1 MLSSCCMKTTL
12 FNLCLAFLMLLTS
25 CHKEMESVAFENV
38 TESVTLQSVVG
49 DEAFISFTSLGTWNV
64 TTDATWLSLSPLSGD
79 AGESQVKVTAVF
91 ENNSNQV
98 REAKVKLT
106 SGDEACE
113 ISVFQEVGDYV
124 LPEKEEYLIGVE
136 GGVFTIYFETN
147 VDVEKLKVYTSSEP
161 GSWLRQ
167 ETTSRSAASETHEVS
182 LHATSNK
189 GGMSRSAYLLF
200 VKEEDGSQKELATVK
215 ISQQGGQVLESVDF
229 SEDGKIDTLQQ
240 HVKGEGIPIVLMG
253 DGFVDQELADG
264 TYRRVMEKAMENL
277 FTEEPVK
284 SLREYFDVF
293 MINAVSE
300 NNDFGMGYKTAFSCK
315 LAGGNSTTII
325 GDDTSVQIYVGK
337 VLDKEKKKENS
348 LAVVILNTSAYAGTT
363 YWGYQGKNNKLVEFA
378 IAYCP
383 VIDNLDSEHF
393 RQVLVHEAIGH
404 GLGKLEDEYVYS
416 DKGSISTL
424 EIQRIRTMQANGW
437 LQNVDFTASKDTVLW
452 ASFLTDSRYQN
463 EHLGVYEGACTYPKG
478 AYRPS
483 EDSMMNSNTCAFN
496 APSRKSLYE
505 KVMKIGMDTE
515 QVLYEDFVTFDKA
528 HLPEMCACSKLYT
541 CCIFRA
547 VVCPSGMDRKPF
559 VSLVST

>member
-1 MLSSCCMKTTL
+1 MPSSYCMKTTL
-12 FNLCLAFLMLLTS
+12 FNLCLAFLTLFTS
-25 CHKEMESVAFENV
+25 CHKEIETVSFENV

-64 TTDATWLSLSPLSGD
+64 TTDAAWLSLSPLSGD
-79 AGESQVKVTAVF
+79 AGEGQVKVTAVF

-200 VKEEDGSQKELATVK
+200 VREEDGVQKELATVK

-240 HVKGEGIPIVLMG
+240 HAKGEGIPIVLMG

-315 LAGGNSTTII
+315 LAGGNSTVIK
-325 GDDTSVQIYVGK
+325 GDDVSVQVYVGK
-337 VLDKEKKKENS
+337 VLKEEKKKNS
-348 LAVVILNTSAYAGTT
+348 LAVVVLNTSVYAGTT
-363 YWGYQGKNNKLVEFA
+363 YLGYQDGNGKFIEFA

-383 VIDNLDSEHF
+383 VIETLESEHF
-393 RQVLVHEAIGH
+393 RQVLVHEAVGH
-404 GLGKLEDEYVYS
+404 GFGKLEDEYVYL
-416 DKGSISTL
+416 DKGNVTTL
-424 EIQRIRTMQANGW
+424 EMQRIRTMQANGW
-437 LQNVDFTASKDTVLW
+437 AQNVDFTASKDTVLW

-515 QVLYEDFVTFDKA
+515 QVLYEDFVKFDKA
-528 HLPEMCACSKLYT
+528 HLPEMLPVADYT
-541 CCIFRA
+541 RA
-547 VVCPSGMDRKPF
+547 ALSGRSF
-559 VSLVST
+559 VRPVWTGSRLSH

>member
-1 MLSSCCMKTTL
+1 MKTTL
-12 FNLCLAFLMLLTS
+12 FNLCLAFLTLFTS
-25 CHKEMESVAFENV
+25 CHKEIETVSFENV

-64 TTDATWLSLSPLSGD
+64 TTDAAWLSLSPLSGE
-79 AGESQVKVTAVF
+79 AGEGQVKVTAVF

-200 VKEEDGSQKELATVK
+200 VREEDGVQKELATVK

-240 HVKGEGIPIVLMG
+240 HAKGEGIPIVLMG

-315 LAGGNSTTII
+315 LAGGNSTVIK
-325 GDDTSVQIYVGK
+325 GDDVSVQVYVGK
-337 VLDKEKKKENS
+337 VLKEEKKRNS
-348 LAVVILNTSAYAGTT
+348 LAVVVLNTSVYAGTT
-363 YWGYQGKNNKLVEFA
+363 YLGYQDGNGKFIEFA

-383 VIDNLDSEHF
+383 VIETLESEHF
-393 RQVLVHEAIGH
+393 RQVLVHEAVGH
-404 GLGKLEDEYVYS
+404 GFGKLEDEYVYP
-416 DKGSISTL
+416 DKGNVTTL
-424 EIQRIRTMQANGW
+424 EMQQIRTMQANGW
-437 LQNVDFTASKDTVLW
+437 AQNVDFTASKDTVLW

-463 EHLGVYEGACTYPKG
+463 EYLGVYEGACTYPKG

-483 EDSMMNSNTCAFN
+483 EDSMMNSYTCAFN

-528 HLPEMCACSKLYT
+528 HLPEMLPVASYT
-541 CCIFRA
+541 RA
-547 VVCPSGMDRKPF
+547 AFSGQSFARP
-559 VSLVST
+559 VWTGSRLSH

>member
-1 MLSSCCMKTTL
+1 MKTTL
-12 FNLCLAFLMLLTS
+12 FNLCLAFLTLFTS
-25 CHKEMESVAFENV
+25 CHKEIETVSFENV
-38 TESVTLQSVVG
+38 TEGVTLQSVVG

-64 TTDATWLSLSPLSGD
+64 TTDAAWLSLSPLSGD
-79 AGESQVKVTAVF
+79 AGEGQVKVTAVF

-240 HVKGEGIPIVLMG
+240 HAKGEGIPIVLMG

-315 LAGGNSTTII
+315 LAGGNSTVIK
-325 GDDTSVQIYVGK
+325 GDDVSVQVYVGK
-337 VLDKEKKKENS
+337 VLKEEKKRNS
-348 LAVVILNTSAYAGTT
+348 LAVVVLNTSVYAGTT
-363 YWGYQGKNNKLVEFA
+363 YFGYQDGNGKFIEFA

-383 VIDNLDSEHF
+383 VIETLESEHF
-393 RQVLVHEAIGH
+393 RQVLVHEAVGH
-404 GLGKLEDEYVYS
+404 GFGKLEDEYVYP
-416 DKGSISTL
+416 DKGNVTTL
-424 EIQRIRTMQANGW
+424 EMQQIRTMQANGW
-437 LQNVDFTASKDTVLW
+437 AQNVDFTASKDTVLW

-515 QVLYEDFVTFDKA
+515 QVLYEDFVRFDKA
-528 HLPEMCACSKLYT
+528 HLPEMLPVADYT
-541 CCIFRA
+541 RA
-547 VVCPSGMDRKPF
+547 ALSGRSF
-559 VSLVST
+559 VRPVWTGSRLSH

>member
-1 MLSSCCMKTTL
+1 MKTTL
-12 FNLCLAFLMLLTS
+12 FNLCLAFLTLFIS
-25 CHKEMESVAFENV
+25 CHKEIETVSFENV

-64 TTDATWLSLSPLSGD
+64 TTDAAWLSLSPLSGD
-79 AGESQVKVTAVF
+79 AGEGQVKVTAVF

-124 LPEKEEYLIGVE
+124 LPEKEEYLIGVK

-147 VDVEKLKVYTSSEP
+147 VDVAKLKVYTSSEP

-200 VKEEDGSQKELATVK
+200 VREEDGVQKELATVK

-240 HVKGEGIPIVLMG
+240 HAKGEGIPIVLMG

-315 LAGGNSTTII
+315 LAGGNSTVIK
-325 GDDTSVQIYVGK
+325 GDDVSVQVYVGK
-337 VLDKEKKKENS
+337 VLKEEKKKNS
-348 LAVVILNTSAYAGTT
+348 LAVVVLNTSVYAGTT
-363 YWGYQGKNNKLVEFA
+363 YLGYQDGNGKFIEFA

-383 VIDNLDSEHF
+383 VIETLESEHF
-393 RQVLVHEAIGH
+393 RQVLVHEAVGH
-404 GLGKLEDEYVYS
+404 GIGKLEDEYVYP
-416 DKGSISTL
+416 DKGNVTTL
-424 EIQRIRTMQANGW
+424 EMQRIRTMQANGW
-437 LQNVDFTASKDTVLW
+437 AQNVDFTASKDTVLW

-528 HLPEMCACSKLYT
+528 HLPEMLPVASYT
-541 CCIFRA
+541 RA
-547 VVCPSGMDRKPF
+547 AFSGQSFARP
-559 VSLVST
+559 VWTGSRLSH

>member
-1 MLSSCCMKTTL
+1 MKTTL

-38 TESVTLQSVVG
+38 TECVTLQSVVG

-64 TTDATWLSLSPLSGD
+64 TTDAAWLSLSPLSGD
-79 AGESQVKVTAVF
+79 AGEGQVKVTAVF

-136 GGVFTIYFETN
+136 GGVFSIQFDTN
-147 VDVEKLKVYTSSEP
+147 VDEEKLKVYTSSEP

-167 ETTSRSAASETHEVS
+167 ETSSRSASSETHEVV
-182 LHATSNK
+182 LHAASNK

-240 HVKGEGIPIVLMG
+240 HAKGEGIPIVLMG

-315 LAGGNSTTII
+315 LAGGNSTVIK
-325 GDDTSVQIYVGK
+325 GDDVSVQVYVGK
-337 VLDKEKKKENS
+337 VLKEEKKRNS
-348 LAVVILNTSAYAGTT
+348 LAVVVLNTSVYAGTT
-363 YWGYQGKNNKLVEFA
+363 YFGYQDGNGKFIEFA

-383 VIDNLDSEHF
+383 VIETLESEHF
-393 RQVLVHEAIGH
+393 RQVLVHEAVGH
-404 GLGKLEDEYVYS
+404 GFGKLEDEYVYP
-416 DKGSISTL
+416 DKGNVTTL
-424 EIQRIRTMQANGW
+424 EMQQIRTMQANGW
-437 LQNVDFTASKDTVLW
+437 AQNVDFTASKDTVLW

-515 QVLYEDFVTFDKA
+515 QVLYEDFVRFDKA
-528 HLPEMCACSKLYT
+528 HLPEMLPVASYT
-541 CCIFRA
+541 RA
-547 VVCPSGMDRKPF
+547 ALSGRSF
-559 VSLVST
+559 VRPVWTGSRLSH

>member
-1 MLSSCCMKTTL
+1 MKTTL

-64 TTDATWLSLSPLSGD
+64 TTDAAWLSLSPLSGD
-79 AGESQVKVTAVF
+79 AGEGQVKVTAVF

-200 VKEEDGSQKELATVK
+200 VREEDGVQKELATVK

-240 HVKGEGIPIVLMG
+240 HAKEEGIPIVLMG

-496 APSRKSLYE
+496 APSRMSLYE
-505 KVMKIGMDTE
+505 KVMKIGMAVE
-515 QVLYEDFVTFDKA
+515 QVSYEDFVAFDKA
-528 HLPEMCACSKLYT
+528 HLPNTLP
-541 CCIFRA
+541 A
-547 VVCPSGMDRKPF
+547 VRYARTASSGHPF
-559 VSLVST
+559 ARPVWVGTRWTR

>member
-1 MLSSCCMKTTL
+1 MKTTL

-64 TTDATWLSLSPLSGD
+64 TTDAAWLSLSPLSGD
-79 AGESQVKVTAVF
+79 AGEGQVKVTAVF

-200 VKEEDGSQKELATVK
+200 VREEDGVQKELATVK

-240 HVKGEGIPIVLMG
+240 HAKGEGIPIVLMG
-253 DGFVDQELADG
+253 DGFVDQEFSDG

-315 LAGGNSTTII
+315 LAGGNSTVIK
-325 GDDTSVQIYVGK
+325 GDDVSVQVYVGK
-337 VLDKEKKKENS
+337 VLKEEKKKNS
-348 LAVVILNTSAYAGTT
+348 LAVVVLNTSVYAGTT
-363 YWGYQGKNNKLVEFA
+363 YLGYQDGNGKFIEFA

-383 VIDNLDSEHF
+383 VIETLESEHF
-393 RQVLVHEAIGH
+393 RQVLVHEAVGH
-404 GLGKLEDEYVYS
+404 GIGKLEDEYVYP
-416 DKGSISTL
+416 DKGNVTTL
-424 EIQRIRTMQANGW
+424 EMQRIRTMQANGW

-528 HLPEMCACSKLYT
+528 HLPGMLPVASYT
-541 CCIFRA
+541 RA
-547 VVCPSGMDRKPF
+547 AFSGQSFARP
-559 VSLVST
+559 VWTGSRLSH

>member
-64 TTDATWLSLSPLSGD
+64 TTDAAWLSLSPLSGE
-79 AGESQVKVTAVF
+79 AGECQVKVTAVF

-200 VKEEDGSQKELATVK
+200 VREEDGVQKELATVK

-240 HVKGEGIPIVLMG
+240 HAKGEGIPIVLMG

-315 LAGGNSTTII
+315 LAGGNSTVIK
-325 GDDTSVQIYVGK
+325 GDDVSVQVYVGK
-337 VLDKEKKKENS
+337 VLKEEKKRNS
-348 LAVVILNTSAYAGTT
+348 LAVVVLNTSVYAGTT
-363 YWGYQGKNNKLVEFA
+363 YFGYQDGNGKFIEFA

-383 VIDNLDSEHF
+383 VIETLESEHF
-393 RQVLVHEAIGH
+393 RQVLVHEAVGH
-404 GLGKLEDEYVYS
+404 GFGKLEDEYVYP
-416 DKGSISTL
+416 DKGNVTTL
-424 EIQRIRTMQANGW
+424 EIQQIRTMQANGW
-437 LQNVDFTASKDTVLW
+437 AQNVDFTASKDTVLW

-478 AYRPS
+478 TYRPS

-528 HLPEMCACSKLYT
+528 HLPEMLPVASYT
-541 CCIFRA
+541 RA
-547 VVCPSGMDRKPF
+547 AFSGQSFARP
-559 VSLVST
+559 VWTGSRLSH

>member
-64 TTDATWLSLSPLSGD
+64 TTDAAWLSLSPLSGE
-79 AGESQVKVTAVF
+79 AGECQVKVTAVF

-167 ETTSRSAASETHEVS
+167 ETTSRSAASETHEVL
-182 LHATSNK
+182 LHAASNK

-200 VKEEDGSQKELATVK
+200 VREEDGVQKELATVK

-240 HVKGEGIPIVLMG
+240 HAKGEGIPIVLMG

-315 LAGGNSTTII
+315 LAGGNSTVIK
-325 GDDTSVQIYVGK
+325 GDDVSVQVYVGK
-337 VLDKEKKKENS
+337 VLKEEKKRNS
-348 LAVVILNTSAYAGTT
+348 LAVVVLNTSVYAGTT
-363 YWGYQGKNNKLVEFA
+363 YFGYQDGNGKFIEFA

-383 VIDNLDSEHF
+383 VIETLESEHF
-393 RQVLVHEAIGH
+393 RQVLVHEAVGH
-404 GLGKLEDEYVYS
+404 GFGKLEDEYVYP
-416 DKGSISTL
+416 DKGNVTTL
-424 EIQRIRTMQANGW
+424 EIQQIRTMQANGW
-437 LQNVDFTASKDTVLW
+437 AQNVDFTASKDTVLW

-478 AYRPS
+478 TYRPS

-528 HLPEMCACSKLYT
+528 HLPEMLPVASYT
-541 CCIFRA
+541 RA
-547 VVCPSGMDRKPF
+547 AFSGQSFARP
-559 VSLVST
+559 VWTGSRLSH

>member
-25 CHKEMESVAFENV
+25 CHKEIETVSFENV

-64 TTDATWLSLSPLSGD
+64 TTDAAWLSLSPLSGD
-79 AGESQVKVTAVF
+79 AGEGQVKVTAVF

-200 VKEEDGSQKELATVK
+200 VREEDGVQKELATVK

-240 HVKGEGIPIVLMG
+240 HAKGEGIPIVLMG

-315 LAGGNSTTII
+315 LAGGNSTVIK
-325 GDDTSVQIYVGK
+325 GDDVSVQVYVGK
-337 VLDKEKKKENS
+337 VLKEEKKRNS
-348 LAVVILNTSAYAGTT
+348 LAVVVLNTSVYAGTT
-363 YWGYQGKNNKLVEFA
+363 YFGYQDGNGKFIEFA

-383 VIDNLDSEHF
+383 VIETLESEHF

-528 HLPEMCACSKLYT
+528 HLPEMLPVASYT
-541 CCIFRA
+541 RA
-547 VVCPSGMDRKPF
+547 VFSGQSFARP
-559 VSLVST
+559 VWTGSRLSH

>member
-1 MLSSCCMKTTL
+1 MKTTL

-64 TTDATWLSLSPLSGD
+64 TTDAAWLSLSPLSGE
-79 AGESQVKVTAVF
+79 AGECQVKVTAVF

-200 VKEEDGSQKELATVK
+200 VREEDGVQKELATVK

-240 HVKGEGIPIVLMG
+240 HAKGEGIPIVLMG

-463 EHLGVYEGACTYPKG
+463 EHLGVYEGACTYPEG
-478 AYRPS
+478 VYRPS

-496 APSRKSLYE
+496 APSRMSLYE
-505 KVMKIGMDTE
+505 KVMKIGMAVE
-515 QVLYEDFVTFDKA
+515 QVSYEDFVAFDKA
-528 HLPEMCACSKLYT
+528 HLPNTLP
-541 CCIFRA
+541 A
-547 VVCPSGMDRKPF
+547 VRYARTASFGHPF
-559 VSLVST
+559 ARPVWVGTHWSR

>member
-1 MLSSCCMKTTL
+1 MKTTL

-64 TTDATWLSLSPLSGD
+64 TTDAAWLSLSPLSGD
-79 AGESQVKVTAVF
+79 AGEGQVKVTAVF

-106 SGDEACE
+106 SGDEVCE
-113 ISVFQEVGDYV
+113 ISVLQEIGDYV
-124 LPEKEEYLIGVE
+124 LPEKKEYLIGVE
-136 GGVFTIYFETN
+136 GGVFSIQFETN
-147 VDVEKLKVYTSSEP
+147 VDEEKLKVYTSSEP

-167 ETTSRSAASETHEVS
+167 ETSSRSAASETHEVL
-182 LHATSNK
+182 LHAASNK

-253 DGFVDQELADG
+253 DGFVDQEFTDG

-315 LAGGNSTTII
+315 LAGGNSTVIK
-325 GDDTSVQIYVGK
+325 GDDVSVQVYVGK
-337 VLDKEKKKENS
+337 VLKEEKKKNS
-348 LAVVILNTSAYAGTT
+348 LAVVVLNTSVYAGTT
-363 YWGYQGKNNKLVEFA
+363 YLGYQDGNGKFIEFA

-383 VIDNLDSEHF
+383 VIETLESEHF
-393 RQVLVHEAIGH
+393 RQVLVHEAVGH
-404 GLGKLEDEYVYS
+404 GIGKLEDEYVYP
-416 DKGSISTL
+416 DKGNVTTL
-424 EIQRIRTMQANGW
+424 EMQRIRTMQANGW
-437 LQNVDFTASKDTVLW
+437 AQNVDFTASKDTVLW

-528 HLPEMCACSKLYT
+528 HLPEMLPVASYT
-541 CCIFRA
+541 RA
-547 VVCPSGMDRKPF
+547 ALSGQSFARP
-559 VSLVST
+559 VWTGSRLSH

>member
-1 MLSSCCMKTTL
+1 MPSSYCMKTTL

-25 CHKEMESVAFENV
+25 CHKEMEFVAFENV

-64 TTDATWLSLSPLSGD
+64 TTDAAWLSLSPLSGE
-79 AGESQVKVTAVF
+79 AGECQMKVTAVF

-106 SGDEACE
+106 SGDEVCE
-113 ISVFQEVGDYV
+113 ISVLQEIGDYV
-124 LPEKEEYLIGVE
+124 LPEKKEYLIGVE
-136 GGVFTIYFETN
+136 GGVFSIQFETN
-147 VDVEKLKVYTSSEP
+147 VDEEKLKVYTSSEP

-167 ETTSRSAASETHEVS
+167 ETTSRSAASETHEVL
-182 LHATSNK
+182 LHAASNK

-253 DGFVDQELADG
+253 DGFVDQEFSDG

-300 NNDFGMGYKTAFSCK
+300 NNDFGVGYKTAFSCK
-315 LAGGNSTTII
+315 LAGKNSSAIS
-325 GDDTSVQIYVGK
+325 GDDASVQVYVGK
-337 VLDKEKKKENS
+337 VVKEEKRKNC

-363 YWGYQGKNNKLVEFA
+363 YFGYQDENSKFIEFA

-383 VIDNLDSEHF
+383 IIENLESDYF

-404 GLGKLEDEYVYS
+404 GLGKLEDEYAYS

-424 EIQRIRTMQANGW
+424 EVQRIRVMQANGW
-437 LQNVDFTASKDTVLW
+437 AQNVDFTASEDSVMW

-463 EHLGVYEGACTYPKG
+463 EHLGVYEGACTYPEG

-496 APSRKSLYE
+496 APSRMSLYE
-505 KVMKIGMDTE
+505 KVMKIGMAVE
-515 QVLYEDFVTFDKA
+515 QVSYEDFVAFDKA
-528 HLPEMCACSKLYT
+528 HLPKMLP
-541 CCIFRA
+541 A
-547 VVCPSGMDRKPF
+547 VRYARTASSGHPF
-559 VSLVST
+559 ARPVWVGTHWSR

>member
-1 MLSSCCMKTTL
+1 MKTTL
-12 FNLCLAFLMLLTS
+12 FNLCLAFLTLFTS
-25 CHKEMESVAFENV
+25 CHKEIETVSFENV

-64 TTDATWLSLSPLSGD
+64 TTDAAWLSLSPLSGD
-79 AGESQVKVTAVF
+79 AGEGQVKVTAVF

-200 VKEEDGSQKELATVK
+200 VREEDGVQKELATVK

-240 HVKGEGIPIVLMG
+240 HAKGEGIPIVLMG

-315 LAGGNSTTII
+315 LAGGNSTVIK
-325 GDDTSVQIYVGK
+325 GDDVSVQVYVGK
-337 VLDKEKKKENS
+337 VLKEEKKKNS
-348 LAVVILNTSAYAGTT
+348 LAVVVLNTSVYAGTT
-363 YWGYQGKNNKLVEFA
+363 YLGYQDGNGKFIEFA

-383 VIDNLDSEHF
+383 VIETLESEHF
-393 RQVLVHEAIGH
+393 RQVLVHEAVGH
-404 GLGKLEDEYVYS
+404 GFGKLEDEYVYP
-416 DKGSISTL
+416 DKGNVTTL
-424 EIQRIRTMQANGW
+424 EMQRIRTMQANGW
-437 LQNVDFTASKDTVLW
+437 AQNVDFTASKDTVLW

-528 HLPEMCACSKLYT
+528 HLPEMLPIASYTRAALSGQSFACPVWTGS
-541 CCIFRA
+541 
-547 VVCPSGMDRKPF
+547 
-559 VSLVST
+559 SLSH

>member
-1 MLSSCCMKTTL
+1 MKTTL

-64 TTDATWLSLSPLSGD
+64 TTDAAWLSLSPLSGD
-79 AGESQVKVTAVF
+79 AGEGQVKVTAVF

-200 VKEEDGSQKELATVK
+200 VREEDGVQKELATVK

-240 HVKGEGIPIVLMG
+240 HAKGEGIPIVLMG

-437 LQNVDFTASKDTVLW
+437 AQNVDFTASKDTVLW

-515 QVLYEDFVTFDKA
+515 QVLYEDFVRFDKA
-528 HLPEMCACSKLYT
+528 HLPEMLPVASYT
-541 CCIFRA
+541 RA
-547 VVCPSGMDRKPF
+547 ALSGRSF
-559 VSLVST
+559 VRPVWTGSRLSH

>member
-1 MLSSCCMKTTL
+1 MKTTL

-38 TESVTLQSVVG
+38 TESVTLQSVIG

-64 TTDATWLSLSPLSGD
+64 TTDAAWLSLSPLSGE
-79 AGESQVKVTAVF
+79 AGECQVKVTAVF

-106 SGDEACE
+106 SGDEVCE
-113 ISVFQEVGDYV
+113 ISVLQEIGDYV
-124 LPEKEEYLIGVE
+124 LPEKKEYLIGVE
-136 GGVFTIYFETN
+136 GGVFSIQFETN
-147 VDVEKLKVYTSSEP
+147 VDEEKLKVYTSSEP

-167 ETTSRSAASETHEVS
+167 ETSSRSAASETHEVL
-182 LHATSNK
+182 LHAASNK

-215 ISQQGGQVLESVDF
+215 ISQQGVQVLESVDF

-253 DGFVDQELADG
+253 DGFVDQEFSDG

-528 HLPEMCACSKLYT
+528 HLPEMLPVASYART
-541 CCIFRA
+541 TS
-547 VVCPSGMDRKPF
+547 SGHPF
-559 VSLVST
+559 AHPVWVGTRWTR

>member
-1 MLSSCCMKTTL
+1 MKTTL

-64 TTDATWLSLSPLSGD
+64 TTDAAWLSLSPLSGD
-79 AGESQVKVTAVF
+79 AGEGQVKVTAVF

-200 VKEEDGSQKELATVK
+200 VREEDGVQKELATVK

-240 HVKGEGIPIVLMG
+240 HAKGEGIPIVLMG

-363 YWGYQGKNNKLVEFA
+363 YLGYQGKNNKLVEFA

-452 ASFLTDSRYQN
+452 ASFLTDSCYQN

-515 QVLYEDFVTFDKA
+515 QVLYEDFVTFDKT
-528 HLPEMCACSKLYT
+528 HLPEMLPVAGYT
-541 CCIFRA
+541 RA
-547 VVCPSGMDRKPF
+547 ALSGRSF
-559 VSLVST
+559 VRPVWTGSRLSH

>member
-1 MLSSCCMKTTL
+1 MKTTL
-12 FNLCLAFLMLLTS
+12 FNLCLAFLTLFTS
-25 CHKEMESVAFENV
+25 CHKEIETVSFENV

-64 TTDATWLSLSPLSGD
+64 TTDAAWLSLSPLSGD
-79 AGESQVKVTAVF
+79 AGEGQVKVTAVF

-200 VKEEDGSQKELATVK
+200 VREEDGVQKELATVK

-240 HVKGEGIPIVLMG
+240 HAKGEGIPIVLMG

-315 LAGGNSTTII
+315 LAGGNSTVIK
-325 GDDTSVQIYVGK
+325 GDDVSVQVYVGK
-337 VLDKEKKKENS
+337 VLKEEKKKNS
-348 LAVVILNTSAYAGTT
+348 LAVVVLNTSVYAGTT
-363 YWGYQGKNNKLVEFA
+363 YLGYQDGNGKFIEFA

-383 VIDNLDSEHF
+383 VIETLESEHF
-393 RQVLVHEAIGH
+393 RQVLVHEAVGH
-404 GLGKLEDEYVYS
+404 GIGKLEDEYVYP
-416 DKGSISTL
+416 DKGNVTTL
-424 EIQRIRTMQANGW
+424 EMQRIRTMQANGW
-437 LQNVDFTASKDTVLW
+437 AQNVDFTASKDTVLW

-528 HLPEMCACSKLYT
+528 HLPEMLPVASYT
-541 CCIFRA
+541 RA
-547 VVCPSGMDRKPF
+547 AFSGQSFARP
-559 VSLVST
+559 VWTGSRLSH

>member
-25 CHKEMESVAFENV
+25 CHKEMESVAFANV

-64 TTDATWLSLSPLSGD
+64 TTDAAWLSLSPLSGE
-79 AGESQVKVTAVF
+79 AGECQVKVTAVF

-106 SGDEACE
+106 SGDEVCE
-113 ISVFQEVGDYV
+113 ISVLQEIGDYV
-124 LPEKEEYLIGVE
+124 LPEKKEYLIGVE
-136 GGVFTIYFETN
+136 GGVFSIRFETN
-147 VDVEKLKVYTSSEP
+147 VDEEKLKVYTSSEP

-167 ETTSRSAASETHEVS
+167 ETSSRSAASETHEVL
-182 LHATSNK
+182 LHAASNK

-253 DGFVDQELADG
+253 DGFVDQEFSDG

-300 NNDFGMGYKTAFSCK
+300 NNDFGVGYKTAFSCK
-315 LAGGNSTTII
+315 LAGKNSSAIS
-325 GDDTSVQIYVGK
+325 GDDASVQVYVGK
-337 VLDKEKKKENS
+337 VVKEEKRKNC

-363 YWGYQGKNNKLVEFA
+363 YFGYQDENSKFIEFA

-383 VIDNLDSEHF
+383 IIENLESDYF

-416 DKGSISTL
+416 DKGSISIL
-424 EIQRIRTMQANGW
+424 EVQRIRVMQANGW
-437 LQNVDFTASKDTVLW
+437 AQNVDFTASEDSVMW

-463 EHLGVYEGACTYPKG
+463 EHLGVYEGACTYPEG

-496 APSRKSLYE
+496 APSRMSLYE
-505 KVMKIGMDTE
+505 KVMKIGMAVE
-515 QVLYEDFVTFDKA
+515 QVSYEDFVAFDKA
-528 HLPEMCACSKLYT
+528 HLPNTLP
-541 CCIFRA
+541 A
-547 VVCPSGMDRKPF
+547 VRYARTASSGHSFARP
-559 VSLVST
+559 VWVGTRWTR

>member
-1 MLSSCCMKTTL
+1 MKTTL
-12 FNLCLAFLMLLTS
+12 FNLCLAFLTLFTS
-25 CHKEMESVAFENV
+25 CHKEIETVSFENV

-64 TTDATWLSLSPLSGD
+64 TTDAAWLSLSPLSGD
-79 AGESQVKVTAVF
+79 AGEGQVKVTAVF

-240 HVKGEGIPIVLMG
+240 HAKGEGIPIVLMG

-315 LAGGNSTTII
+315 LAGGNSTVIK
-325 GDDTSVQIYVGK
+325 GDDVSVQVYVGK
-337 VLDKEKKKENS
+337 VLKEEKKRNS
-348 LAVVILNTSAYAGTT
+348 LAVVVLNTSVYAGTT
-363 YWGYQGKNNKLVEFA
+363 YLGYQDGNGKFIEFA

-383 VIDNLDSEHF
+383 VIETLESEHF
-393 RQVLVHEAIGH
+393 RQVLVHEAVGH
-404 GLGKLEDEYVYS
+404 GFGKLEDEYVYP
-416 DKGSISTL
+416 DKGNVTTL
-424 EIQRIRTMQANGW
+424 EMQQIRTMQANGW
-437 LQNVDFTASKDTVLW
+437 AQNVDFTASKDTVLW

-515 QVLYEDFVTFDKA
+515 QVRYEDFVTFDKA
-528 HLPEMCACSKLYT
+528 HLPEMLPVASYT
-541 CCIFRA
+541 RA
-547 VVCPSGMDRKPF
+547 AFSGQSFARP
-559 VSLVST
+559 VWTGSRLSH

>member
-1 MLSSCCMKTTL
+1 MPSSYCMKTTL

-64 TTDATWLSLSPLSGD
+64 TTDAAWLSLSPLSGE
-79 AGESQVKVTAVF
+79 AGECQVKVTAVF

-200 VKEEDGSQKELATVK
+200 VREEDGVQKELATVK

-240 HVKGEGIPIVLMG
+240 HAKGEGIPIVLMG

-315 LAGGNSTTII
+315 LAGGNSTVIK
-325 GDDTSVQIYVGK
+325 GDDVSVQVYVGK
-337 VLDKEKKKENS
+337 VLKEEKKKNS
-348 LAVVILNTSAYAGTT
+348 LAVVVLNTSVYAGTT
-363 YWGYQGKNNKLVEFA
+363 YLGYQDGNGKFIEFA

-383 VIDNLDSEHF
+383 VIETLESEHF
-393 RQVLVHEAIGH
+393 RQVLVHEAVGH
-404 GLGKLEDEYVYS
+404 GIGKLEDEYVYP
-416 DKGSISTL
+416 DKGNVTTL
-424 EIQRIRTMQANGW
+424 EMQRIRTMQANGW
-437 LQNVDFTASKDTVLW
+437 AQNVDFTASKDTVLW

-528 HLPEMCACSKLYT
+528 HLPEMLPVASYT
-541 CCIFRA
+541 RA
-547 VVCPSGMDRKPF
+547 ALSGQSFARP
-559 VSLVST
+559 VWTGSRLSH

>member
-1 MLSSCCMKTTL
+1 MKTTL
-12 FNLCLAFLMLLTS
+12 FNLCLAFLTLFTS
-25 CHKEMESVAFENV
+25 CHKEIETVSFENV

-64 TTDATWLSLSPLSGD
+64 TTDAAWLSLSPLSGD
-79 AGESQVKVTAVF
+79 AGEGQVKVTAVF

-106 SGDEACE
+106 SGDEVCE
-113 ISVFQEVGDYV
+113 ISVLQEIGDYV
-124 LPEKEEYLIGVE
+124 LPEKKEYLIGVE
-136 GGVFTIYFETN
+136 GGVFSIQFETN
-147 VDVEKLKVYTSSEP
+147 VDEEKLKVYTSSEP

-167 ETTSRSAASETHEVS
+167 ETSSRSAASETHEVL
-182 LHATSNK
+182 LHAASNK

-229 SEDGKIDTLQQ
+229 SEDGKIDTLQE

-253 DGFVDQELADG
+253 DGFVDQEFSDG

-424 EIQRIRTMQANGW
+424 EVQRIRVMQANGW
-437 LQNVDFTASKDTVLW
+437 AQNVDFIASEDSVMW
-452 ASFLTDSRYQN
+452 ASFLTDSRYRN
-463 EHLGVYEGACTYPKG
+463 EHLGVYEGACTYPEG

-496 APSRKSLYE
+496 APSRMSLYE
-505 KVMKIGMDTE
+505 KVMKIGMAVE
-515 QVLYEDFVTFDKA
+515 QVSYEDFVAFDKA
-528 HLPEMCACSKLYT
+528 HLPNTLP
-541 CCIFRA
+541 A
-547 VVCPSGMDRKPF
+547 VRYARTASSGHPF
-559 VSLVST
+559 ARPVWVGTRWTR

>member
-79 AGESQVKVTAVF
+79 AGEGQVKVTAVF

-167 ETTSRSAASETHEVS
+167 ETTSRSAASEMHEVS

-200 VKEEDGSQKELATVK
+200 VREEDGVQKELATVK

-240 HVKGEGIPIVLMG
+240 HAKGEGISIVLMG

-505 KVMKIGMDTE
+505 KVMKIGMAVE
-515 QVLYEDFVTFDKA
+515 QVSYEDFVAFDKA
-528 HLPEMCACSKLYT
+528 HLPNTLP
-541 CCIFRA
+541 
-547 VVCPSGMDRKPF
+547 VVRYARTASSGHPF
-559 VSLVST
+559 ARPVWVGTHWTR

>member
-1 MLSSCCMKTTL
+1 MKTTL
-12 FNLCLAFLMLLTS
+12 FNLCLAFLMLLIS

-64 TTDATWLSLSPLSGD
+64 TTDAAWLSLSPLSGD
-79 AGESQVKVTAVF
+79 AGEGQVKVTAVF

-167 ETTSRSAASETHEVS
+167 ETTSRSAASEMHEVS

-200 VKEEDGSQKELATVK
+200 VREEDGVQKELATVK

-253 DGFVDQELADG
+253 DGFVDQEFSDG

-315 LAGGNSTTII
+315 LAGGNTTVIK
-325 GDDTSVQIYVGK
+325 GDDVSVQVYVGK
-337 VLDKEKKKENS
+337 VLKEEKKRNS
-348 LAVVILNTSAYAGTT
+348 LAVVVLNTSVYAGTT
-363 YWGYQGKNNKLVEFA
+363 YFGYQDGNGKFIEFA

-383 VIDNLDSEHF
+383 VIETLESEHF
-393 RQVLVHEAIGH
+393 RQVLVHEAVGH
-404 GLGKLEDEYVYS
+404 GIGKLEDEYVYP
-416 DKGSISTL
+416 DKGNVTTL
-424 EIQRIRTMQANGW
+424 EMQQIRTMQANGW
-437 LQNVDFTASKDTVLW
+437 AQNVDFTASKDTVLW

-528 HLPEMCACSKLYT
+528 HLPEMLPVASYT
-541 CCIFRA
+541 RA
-547 VVCPSGMDRKPF
+547 AFSGQSFARP
-559 VSLVST
+559 VWTGSRLSH

>member
-1 MLSSCCMKTTL
+1 MKTTL

-64 TTDATWLSLSPLSGD
+64 TTDAAWLSLSPLSGD
-79 AGESQVKVTAVF
+79 AGEGQVKVTAVF

-113 ISVFQEVGDYV
+113 ISVLQEIGDYV
-124 LPEKEEYLIGVE
+124 LPEKKEYLIGVE
-136 GGVFTIYFETN
+136 GGVFSIQFETN
-147 VDVEKLKVYTSSEP
+147 VDEEKLKVYTSSEP

-167 ETTSRSAASETHEVS
+167 ETSSRSAASETHEVL
-182 LHATSNK
+182 LHAASNK

-253 DGFVDQELADG
+253 DGFVDQEFTDG

-300 NNDFGMGYKTAFSCK
+300 NNDFGVGYKTAFSCK
-315 LAGGNSTTII
+315 LAGGNSTVIK
-325 GDDTSVQIYVGK
+325 GDDVSVQVYVGK
-337 VLDKEKKKENS
+337 VLKEEKKKNS
-348 LAVVILNTSAYAGTT
+348 LAVVVLNTSVYAGTT
-363 YWGYQGKNNKLVEFA
+363 YLGYQDGNGKFIEFA

-383 VIDNLDSEHF
+383 VIETLESEHF
-393 RQVLVHEAIGH
+393 RQVLVHEAVGH
-404 GLGKLEDEYVYS
+404 GIGKLEDEYVYP
-416 DKGSISTL
+416 DKGNVTTL
-424 EIQRIRTMQANGW
+424 EMQRIRTMQANGW
-437 LQNVDFTASKDTVLW
+437 AQNVDFTASKDTVLW

-528 HLPEMCACSKLYT
+528 HLPEMLPVASYT
-541 CCIFRA
+541 RA
-547 VVCPSGMDRKPF
+547 ALSGQSFARP
-559 VSLVST
+559 VWTGSRLSH

>member
-1 MLSSCCMKTTL
+1 MKTTL
-12 FNLCLAFLMLLTS
+12 FNLCLAFLTLFTS
-25 CHKEMESVAFENV
+25 CHKEIETVSFENV

-64 TTDATWLSLSPLSGD
+64 TTDAAWLSLSPLSGD
-79 AGESQVKVTAVF
+79 AGEGQVKVTAVF

-240 HVKGEGIPIVLMG
+240 HAKGEGIPIVLMG

-315 LAGGNSTTII
+315 LAGGNSTVIK
-325 GDDTSVQIYVGK
+325 GDDVSVQVYVGK
-337 VLDKEKKKENS
+337 VLKEEKKKNS
-348 LAVVILNTSAYAGTT
+348 LAVVVLNTSVYAGTT
-363 YWGYQGKNNKLVEFA
+363 YLGYQDGNGKFIEFA

-383 VIDNLDSEHF
+383 VIETLESEHF
-393 RQVLVHEAIGH
+393 RQVLVHEAVGH
-404 GLGKLEDEYVYS
+404 GIGKLEDEYVYP
-416 DKGSISTL
+416 DKGNVTTL
-424 EIQRIRTMQANGW
+424 EMQRIRTMQANGW
-437 LQNVDFTASKDTVLW
+437 AQNVDFTASKDTVLW

-528 HLPEMCACSKLYT
+528 HLPGMLPVASYT
-541 CCIFRA
+541 RA
-547 VVCPSGMDRKPF
+547 AFSGQSFARP
-559 VSLVST
+559 VWTGSRLSH

>member
-1 MLSSCCMKTTL
+1 MKTTL

-64 TTDATWLSLSPLSGD
+64 TTDAAWLSLSPLSGE
-79 AGESQVKVTAVF
+79 AGECQVKVTAVF

-113 ISVFQEVGDYV
+113 ISVLQEIGDYV
-124 LPEKEEYLIGVE
+124 LPEKKEYLIGVE
-136 GGVFTIYFETN
+136 GGVFSIQFETN
-147 VDVEKLKVYTSSEP
+147 VDEEKLKVYTSSEP

-167 ETTSRSAASETHEVS
+167 ETSSRSAASETHEVL
-182 LHATSNK
+182 LHAASNK

-253 DGFVDQELADG
+253 DGFVDQEFSDG

-496 APSRKSLYE
+496 APSRMSLYE
-505 KVMKIGMDTE
+505 KVMKIGMAVE
-515 QVLYEDFVTFDKA
+515 QVSYEDFVAFDKA
-528 HLPEMCACSKLYT
+528 HLPNTLP
-541 CCIFRA
+541 A
-547 VVCPSGMDRKPF
+547 VRYARTASSGHPF
-559 VSLVST
+559 ARPVWVGAHWSR

>member
-1 MLSSCCMKTTL
+1 MKTTL
-12 FNLCLAFLMLLTS
+12 FNLCLAFLTLFTS
-25 CHKEMESVAFENV
+25 CHKEIETVSFENV

-64 TTDATWLSLSPLSGD
+64 TTDAAWLSLSPLSGD
-79 AGESQVKVTAVF
+79 AGEGQVKVTAVF

-167 ETTSRSAASETHEVS
+167 ETTSRSATSETHEVS

-200 VKEEDGSQKELATVK
+200 VREEDGVQKELATVK

-240 HVKGEGIPIVLMG
+240 HAKGEGIPIVLMG

-315 LAGGNSTTII
+315 LAGGNSTVIK
-325 GDDTSVQIYVGK
+325 GDDVSVQVYVGK
-337 VLDKEKKKENS
+337 VLKEEKKRNS
-348 LAVVILNTSAYAGTT
+348 LAVVVLNTSVYAGTT
-363 YWGYQGKNNKLVEFA
+363 YFGYQDGNGKFIEFA

-383 VIDNLDSEHF
+383 VIETLESEHF
-393 RQVLVHEAIGH
+393 RQVLVHEAVGH
-404 GLGKLEDEYVYS
+404 GFGKLEDEYVYP
-416 DKGSISTL
+416 DKGNVTTL
-424 EIQRIRTMQANGW
+424 EMQQIRTMQANGW
-437 LQNVDFTASKDTVLW
+437 AQNVDFTASKDTVLW

-515 QVLYEDFVTFDKA
+515 QVLYEDFVRFDKA
-528 HLPEMCACSKLYT
+528 HLPEMLPVASYT
-541 CCIFRA
+541 RA
-547 VVCPSGMDRKPF
+547 ALSGRSF
-559 VSLVST
+559 VRPVWTGSRLSH

>member
-1 MLSSCCMKTTL
+1 MKTTL
-12 FNLCLAFLMLLTS
+12 FNLCLAFLTLFTS
-25 CHKEMESVAFENV
+25 CHKEIETVSFENV

-64 TTDATWLSLSPLSGD
+64 TTDAAWLSLSPLSGD
-79 AGESQVKVTAVF
+79 AGEGQVKVTAVF

-200 VKEEDGSQKELATVK
+200 VREEDGVQKELATVK

-240 HVKGEGIPIVLMG
+240 HAKGEGIPIVLMG

-315 LAGGNSTTII
+315 LAGGNSTVIK
-325 GDDTSVQIYVGK
+325 GDDVSVQVYVGK
-337 VLDKEKKKENS
+337 VLKEEKKRNS
-348 LAVVILNTSAYAGTT
+348 LAVVVLNTSVYAGTT
-363 YWGYQGKNNKLVEFA
+363 YFGYQDGNGKFIEFA

-383 VIDNLDSEHF
+383 VIETLESEHF
-393 RQVLVHEAIGH
+393 RQVLVHEAVGH
-404 GLGKLEDEYVYS
+404 GFGKLEDEYVYP
-416 DKGSISTL
+416 DKGNVTTL
-424 EIQRIRTMQANGW
+424 EMQQIRTMQANGW
-437 LQNVDFTASKDTVLW
+437 AQNVDFTASKDTVLW

-505 KVMKIGMDTE
+505 KVMKIGMDTV

-528 HLPEMCACSKLYT
+528 HLPEMLPVASYT
-541 CCIFRA
+541 RA
-547 VVCPSGMDRKPF
+547 ALSGRSF
-559 VSLVST
+559 VRPVWTGSRLSH

>member
-1 MLSSCCMKTTL
+1 MKTTL

-64 TTDATWLSLSPLSGD
+64 TTDAAWLSLSPLSGD
-79 AGESQVKVTAVF
+79 AGEGQVKVTAVF

-240 HVKGEGIPIVLMG
+240 HAKGEGIPIVLMG

-315 LAGGNSTTII
+315 LAGGNSTVIK
-325 GDDTSVQIYVGK
+325 GDDVSVQVYVGK
-337 VLDKEKKKENS
+337 VLKEEKKRNS
-348 LAVVILNTSAYAGTT
+348 LAVVVLNTSVYAGTT
-363 YWGYQGKNNKLVEFA
+363 YFGYQDGNGKFIEFA

-383 VIDNLDSEHF
+383 VIETLESEHF
-393 RQVLVHEAIGH
+393 RQVLVHEAVGH
-404 GLGKLEDEYVYS
+404 GFGKLEDEYVYP
-416 DKGSISTL
+416 DKGNVTTL
-424 EIQRIRTMQANGW
+424 EMQQIRTMQANGW
-437 LQNVDFTASKDTVLW
+437 AQNVDFTASKDTVLW

-515 QVLYEDFVTFDKA
+515 QVLYEDFVKFDKA
-528 HLPEMCACSKLYT
+528 HLPEMLPVAGYT
-541 CCIFRA
+541 RA
-547 VVCPSGMDRKPF
+547 ALSGRSF
-559 VSLVST
+559 VRPVWTGSRLSH

>member
-1 MLSSCCMKTTL
+1 MPSSYCMKTTL

-64 TTDATWLSLSPLSGD
+64 TTDAAWLSLSPLSGE
-79 AGESQVKVTAVF
+79 AGECQVKVTAVF

-106 SGDEACE
+106 SGDEVCE
-113 ISVFQEVGDYV
+113 ISVLQEIGDYV
-124 LPEKEEYLIGVE
+124 LPERKEYLIGVE
-136 GGVFTIYFETN
+136 GGVFSIQFETN
-147 VDVEKLKVYTSSEP
+147 VDEEKLKVYTSSEP

-167 ETTSRSAASETHEVS
+167 ETSSRSAASETHEVL
-182 LHATSNK
+182 LHAASNK

-229 SEDGKIDTLQQ
+229 SEDGKIDTLQE

-253 DGFVDQELADG
+253 DGFVDQEFTDG

-300 NNDFGMGYKTAFSCK
+300 NNDFGVGYKTAFSCK
-315 LAGGNSTTII
+315 LAGKNSSAIS
-325 GDDTSVQIYVGK
+325 GDDASVQVYVGK
-337 VLDKEKKKENS
+337 VVKEEKRKNC

-363 YWGYQGKNNKLVEFA
+363 YFGYQDENSQFIEFA

-383 VIDNLDSEHF
+383 IIENLESDYF

-416 DKGSISTL
+416 DKGSISIL
-424 EIQRIRTMQANGW
+424 EVQRIRVMQANGW
-437 LQNVDFTASKDTVLW
+437 AQNVDFTASEDSVMWT
-452 ASFLTDSRYQN
+452 SFLTDSRYQN
-463 EHLGVYEGACTYPKG
+463 EHLGVYEGACTYPEG

-496 APSRKSLYE
+496 APSRMSLYE
-505 KVMKIGMDTE
+505 KVMKIGMTVE
-515 QVLYEDFVTFDKA
+515 QVSYEDFVAFDKA
-528 HLPEMCACSKLYT
+528 HLPNTLP
-541 CCIFRA
+541 A
-547 VVCPSGMDRKPF
+547 VRYARTASSGHSFARP
-559 VSLVST
+559 VWVGTHWTR

>member
-1 MLSSCCMKTTL
+1 MKTTL
-12 FNLCLAFLMLLTS
+12 FNLCLAFLTLFIS
-25 CHKEMESVAFENV
+25 CHKEIETVSFENV

-64 TTDATWLSLSPLSGD
+64 TTDAAWLSLSPLSGD
-79 AGESQVKVTAVF
+79 AGEGQVKVTAVF

-113 ISVFQEVGDYV
+113 ILVFQEVGDYV

-200 VKEEDGSQKELATVK
+200 VREEDGVQKELATVK

-240 HVKGEGIPIVLMG
+240 HAKGEGIPIVLMG

-424 EIQRIRTMQANGW
+424 EIQRIRVMQANGW
-437 LQNVDFTASKDTVLW
+437 AQNVDFTASEDSVMW

-463 EHLGVYEGACTYPKG
+463 EHLGVYEGACTYPEG

-496 APSRKSLYE
+496 APSRMSLYE
-505 KVMKIGMDTE
+505 KVMKIGMAVE
-515 QVLYEDFVTFDKA
+515 QVSYEDFVAFDKA
-528 HLPEMCACSKLYT
+528 HLPNTLP
-541 CCIFRA
+541 A
-547 VVCPSGMDRKPF
+547 VHYARTASSGHPF
-559 VSLVST
+559 ARPVWVGTRWSR

>member
-1 MLSSCCMKTTL
+1 MKTTL

-38 TESVTLQSVVG
+38 TESVILQSVVG

-64 TTDATWLSLSPLSGD
+64 TTDAAWLSLSPLSGD
-79 AGESQVKVTAVF
+79 AGEGQVKVTAVF

-200 VKEEDGSQKELATVK
+200 VREEDGVQKELATVK

-240 HVKGEGIPIVLMG
+240 HAKGEGIPIVLMG

-315 LAGGNSTTII
+315 LAGGNSTVIK
-325 GDDTSVQIYVGK
+325 GDDVSVQVYVGK
-337 VLDKEKKKENS
+337 VLKEEKKKNS
-348 LAVVILNTSAYAGTT
+348 LAVVVLNTSVYAGTT
-363 YWGYQGKNNKLVEFA
+363 YLGYQDGNGKFIEFA

-383 VIDNLDSEHF
+383 VIETLESEHF
-393 RQVLVHEAIGH
+393 RQVLVHEAVGH
-404 GLGKLEDEYVYS
+404 GFGKLEDEYVYL
-416 DKGSISTL
+416 DKGNVTTL
-424 EIQRIRTMQANGW
+424 EMQRIRTMQANGW
-437 LQNVDFTASKDTVLW
+437 AQNVDFTASKDTVLW

-528 HLPEMCACSKLYT
+528 HLPEMLPVASYT
-541 CCIFRA
+541 RA
-547 VVCPSGMDRKPF
+547 AFSGQSFARP
-559 VSLVST
+559 VWTGSRLSH

>member
-1 MLSSCCMKTTL
+1 MPSSYCMKTTL

-64 TTDATWLSLSPLSGD
+64 TTDAAWLSLSPLSGD
-79 AGESQVKVTAVF
+79 AGEGQVKVTAVF

-106 SGDEACE
+106 SGDEVCE
-113 ISVFQEVGDYV
+113 ISVLQEIGDYV
-124 LPEKEEYLIGVE
+124 LPEKKEYLIGVE
-136 GGVFTIYFETN
+136 GGVFSIQFETN
-147 VDVEKLKVYTSSEP
+147 VDEEKLKVYTSSEP

-167 ETTSRSAASETHEVS
+167 ETPSRSAASETYGVL
-182 LHATSNK
+182 LHAASNK

-253 DGFVDQELADG
+253 DGFVDQEFTDG

-424 EIQRIRTMQANGW
+424 EIQRIRVMQANGW
-437 LQNVDFTASKDTVLW
+437 AQNVDFTASEDSVMW

-463 EHLGVYEGACTYPKG
+463 EHLGVYEGACTYPEG

-496 APSRKSLYE
+496 APSRMSLYE
-505 KVMKIGMDTE
+505 KVMKIGMAVE
-515 QVLYEDFVTFDKA
+515 QVSYEDFVAFDKA
-528 HLPEMCACSKLYT
+528 HLPNTLP
-541 CCIFRA
+541 A
-547 VVCPSGMDRKPF
+547 VRYARTTSSGHPF
-559 VSLVST
+559 AHPVWVGTRWTR

>member
-1 MLSSCCMKTTL
+1 MKTTL
-12 FNLCLAFLMLLTS
+12 FNLCLAFLTLFTS
-25 CHKEMESVAFENV
+25 CHKEIETVSFENV

-64 TTDATWLSLSPLSGD
+64 TTDAAWLSLSPLSGD
-79 AGESQVKVTAVF
+79 AGEGQVKVTAVF

-240 HVKGEGIPIVLMG
+240 HAKGEGIPIVLMG

-315 LAGGNSTTII
+315 LAGGNSTVIK
-325 GDDTSVQIYVGK
+325 GDDVSVQVYVGK
-337 VLDKEKKKENS
+337 VLKEEKKRNS
-348 LAVVILNTSAYAGTT
+348 LAVVVLNTSVYAGTT
-363 YWGYQGKNNKLVEFA
+363 YFGYQDGNGKFIEFA

-383 VIDNLDSEHF
+383 VIETLESEHF
-393 RQVLVHEAIGH
+393 RQVLVHEAVGH
-404 GLGKLEDEYVYS
+404 GFGKLEDEYVYP
-416 DKGSISTL
+416 DKGNVTTL
-424 EIQRIRTMQANGW
+424 EMQQIRTMQANGW
-437 LQNVDFTASKDTVLW
+437 AQNVDFTASKDTVLW

-496 APSRKSLYE
+496 SPSRKSLYE

-515 QVLYEDFVTFDKA
+515 QVLYEDFVTFDKT
-528 HLPEMCACSKLYT
+528 HLPEMLPVASYT
-541 CCIFRA
+541 RA
-547 VVCPSGMDRKPF
+547 AFSGQSFARP
-559 VSLVST
+559 VWTGSRLSH

>member
-1 MLSSCCMKTTL
+1 MKTTL
-12 FNLCLAFLMLLTS
+12 FNLCLAFLTLFIS
-25 CHKEMESVAFENV
+25 CHKEIETVSFENV

-64 TTDATWLSLSPLSGD
+64 TTDAAWLSLSPLSGD
-79 AGESQVKVTAVF
+79 AGEGQVKVTAVF

-200 VKEEDGSQKELATVK
+200 VREEDGVQKELATVK

-240 HVKGEGIPIVLMG
+240 HAKGEGIPIVLMG

-315 LAGGNSTTII
+315 LAGGNSTVIK
-325 GDDTSVQIYVGK
+325 GDDVSVQVYVGK
-337 VLDKEKKKENS
+337 VLKEEKKKNS
-348 LAVVILNTSAYAGTT
+348 LAVVVLNTSVYAGTT
-363 YWGYQGKNNKLVEFA
+363 YLGYQDGNGKFIEFA

-383 VIDNLDSEHF
+383 VIETLESEHF
-393 RQVLVHEAIGH
+393 RQVLVHEAVGH
-404 GLGKLEDEYVYS
+404 GIGKLEDEYVYP
-416 DKGSISTL
+416 DKGNVTTL
-424 EIQRIRTMQANGW
+424 EMQRIRTMQANGW
-437 LQNVDFTASKDTVLW
+437 AQNVDFTASKDTVLW

-463 EHLGVYEGACTYPKG
+463 EHLGVYEGACTYPEG

-496 APSRKSLYE
+496 APSRMSLYE
-505 KVMKIGMDTE
+505 KVMKIGMAVE
-515 QVLYEDFVTFDKA
+515 QVSYEDFVAFDKA
-528 HLPEMCACSKLYT
+528 HLPNTLP
-541 CCIFRA
+541 A
-547 VVCPSGMDRKPF
+547 VRYARTAFSGQSFARP
-559 VSLVST
+559 VWTGSRLSH